1 MGGEPHEIHHQPEA
15 GCGRIRD
22 DSRVTHLGSPSQ
34 NAGDGDDFAIQAP
47 YHCELESP
55 TGSRNGKEDNTLYAS
70 VNDKEPRP
78 GHRSTEEMHPT
89 IVATHSR

>member
-1 MGGEPHEIHHQPEA
+1 MVGGEPHEIHHQPEA

-55 TGSRNGKEDNTLYAS
+55 TANKYYYYYDDTSSQARTRFGRVSHR
-70 VNDKEPRP
+70 PRTFRP
-78 GHRSTEEMHPT
+78 
-89 IVATHSR
+89 